1 MLTLN
6 CYHYLQVFSFETL
19 VKRYIF
25 DFLSVKNFAIKSVK
39 NSWIMRA
46 SIIWGLMSEC
56 QKKKISEKWN
66 YRFFVLSV
74 SFHEGGGYIL
84 DNVKKKRTLIFSSR
98 LTRQR
103 TCTASLTLFQQENKN
118 LYSLPFSDH
127 SNDGG
132 ISKSA
137 LKPRG
142 FDKQQARKHVRCL
155 LYWKYVKS
163 SYVRIFHYG
172 SIIPQS

>member
-84 DNVKKKRTLIFSSR
+84 DNVKKKGRSFLVQDLLGSEHVQHRWHCSNKKTKIYILFLFLIIQTTVGFQNLHLSRGASINSRHESTFDVCYIENTLRAVMSEFF
-98 LTRQR
+98 TTDQ
-103 TCTASLTLFQQENKN
+103 
-118 LYSLPFSDH
+118 
-127 SNDGG
+127 
-132 ISKSA
+132 
-137 LKPRG
+137 
-142 FDKQQARKHVRCL
+142 
-155 LYWKYVKS
+155 
-163 SYVRIFHYG
+163 
-172 SIIPQS
+172 